1 MSVKVFVIGRPGS
14 GKSTAVHRII
24 ELAMKTGYSTK
35 RLKEYEI
42 LLQMF
47 QEDTDHKKFSPTE
60 HGGFD
65 VLDFSVLDTA
75 LEKLKRRVCE
85 LVDSSK
91 KELLL
96 IEFARDDY
104 SKALNQLGY
113 DFLQDAYFLFMHL
126 DLDTCVQRIQKRI
139 TYTYTDP
146 PISDNHYVS
155 EEIVRGYYQKDNR
168 QYIEDSLGTDYG
180 IMKLIRIIDN
190 SGSLLELL
198 DNVLWFVDIIFW
210 RESGGSKLISNHISW
225 PLLVL
230 KGNREL

>member
-1 MSVKVFVIGRPGS
+1 MSTPVKVFVIGRPGS

-47 QEDTDHKKFSPTE
+47 LEDAEHKKFRPTE

-85 LVDSSK
+85 LVDSTK

-113 DFLQDAYFLFMHL
+113 DFLQDAYFLFI
-126 DLDTCVQRIQKRI
+126 DADIETCIQRIYKRI
-139 TYTYTDP
+139 TCMTRV
-146 PISDNHYVS
+146 DNHYVS
-155 EEIVRGYYQKDNR
+155 EDIIRSYYSKDNKPYMAGTFKVKMGEQR
-168 QYIEDSLGTDYG
+168 VQVIENNVSLDEF
-180 IMKLIRIIDN
+180 IERIDRFAT
-190 SGSLLELL
+190 SFLTKEVGEA
-198 DNVLWFVDIIFW
+198 
-210 RESGGSKLISNHISW
+210 
-225 PLLVL
+225 LLV
-230 KGNREL
+230 